1 MRKFPASVSHR
12 NCEIQELKE
21 DRELAVEYLK
31 QAVECLSNP
40 NEQVGGLLAVSVLHE
55 AYADLDSLAVEAGV
69 VSDPLYQMLPTTGI
83 PAFET
88 ATEYQSW
95 IKSLIVKHESLVA
108 KAGSQS

>member
-12 NCEIQELKE
+12 ACEIQELKE

-40 NEQVGGLLAVSVLHE
+40 GEQVGGLLAVSALHE
-55 AYADLDSLAVEAGV
+55 AYSDLGSLAVEAGV
-69 VSDPLYQMLPTTGI
+69 ESDPFYQVLPTTGI
-83 PAFET
+83 PVFET

-95 IKSLIVKHESLVA
+95 IGDLIAKYGSLPA
-108 KAGSQS
+108 KASS